1 MQITNAIKIK
11 SILETRIV
19 TLSIILFT
27 TVGRIIQ
34 VIFLFNIRSDRS
46 YQMLATRNFLS
57 GHGIS
62 LAHVLPG
69 NLSKEIYE
77 PLIKWPP
84 GYSLLLSP
92 VYFICNNNYIIAGL
106 ALEIFFS
113 ILLIF
118 ITRSILKTLHVQP
131 YLVNIYTLF
140 TGFIIYPF
148 YIKPSSDAI
157 AITFFLLAFHF
168 TLSLLSRNKH
178 TNLKIAGLIIS
189 LLLSGSIKYL
199 FIPVVFIIP
208 LFLLVKGIIDANPH
222 IKRIGIFSLF
232 ILGTTLSALLLYQK
246 NVSGSAIY
254 ITQPMRGFF
263 PENLISPY
271 PFIPASFINPETA
284 GMILQ
289 KKYTEG
295 SLVDRIF
302 QVIHLF
308 TFFII
313 FLYGLWL
320 VYKNRFKK
328 LSATSTFFYLSF
340 FVSLSITLL
349 LMMLSVRVAKEDG
362 WWTYVQEPRYYG
374 LIILLIQLSFFIIYQ
389 YDSGRFKKYTRYIF
403 IIFLVLMLPDMFR
416 GITFS
421 AKRIVHYKKEEY
433 SWQTE
438 LKIQQYADSIIKKEK
453 IKYSVAHAVL
463 TGSSD
468 YMNNRVCLYSHIPQ
482 MDSLDKINNLSSL
495 NTKTPI
501 LLLVMLRQDVLPAF
515 QAFLNQTEK
524 EVAGNF
530 YGFYFYTVYV
540 KPH

>member
-1 MQITNAIKIK
+1 
-11 SILETRIV
+11 
-19 TLSIILFT
+19 
-27 TVGRIIQ
+27 
-34 VIFLFNIRSDRS
+34 
-46 YQMLATRNFLS
+46 
-57 GHGIS
+57 
-62 LAHVLPG
+62 
-69 NLSKEIYE
+69 
-77 PLIKWPP
+77 
-84 GYSLLLSP
+84 
-92 VYFICNNNYIIAGL
+92 
-106 ALEIFFS
+106 
-113 ILLIF
+113 
-118 ITRSILKTLHVQP
+118 
-131 YLVNIYTLF
+131 
-140 TGFIIYPF
+140 
-148 YIKPSSDAI
+148 
-157 AITFFLLAFHF
+157 
-168 TLSLLSRNKH
+168 
-178 TNLKIAGLIIS
+178 
-189 LLLSGSIKYL
+189 
-199 FIPVVFIIP
+199 
-208 LFLLVKGIIDANPH
+208 
-222 IKRIGIFSLF
+222 
-232 ILGTTLSALLLYQK
+232 
-246 NVSGSAIY
+246 
-254 ITQPMRGFF
+254 
-263 PENLISPY
+263 
-271 PFIPASFINPETA
+271 
-284 GMILQ
+284 MILQ